1 MRLGRLSQRE
11 GKPALLLLLL
21 FFVNN
26 FNGATFYDVW
36 LTYLDLDSWLLVIC
50 ALLLLTGVIRAVLA
64 IRVLRRTAAQTSAV
78 TPSPSLT

>member
-1 MRLGRLSQRE
+1 M
-11 GKPALLLLLL
+11 LLLL

-36 LTYLDLDSWLLVIC
+36 LTYPDLDSWLLVIC